1 MGLLGYMLARLL
13 SLIWL
18 PRISMPKL
26 DVHVLLFTIFGLV
39 GLLIAEGQNSGDMVR
54 LAGQVTNTYLK
65 FQTKTNEG
73 RQTTRVVCLK
83 YQKTPFSLPKS
94 AVSAELLRVLCF
106 CLCICFVAAV
116 ALLCFEIRFGDVFS
130 FFRCGS
136 KQSPTP
142 LSSSSSSSSLLLPFP
157 LANNAFSV
165 VRHERSALEDAPVC
179 LGFLCSLVVCFRA
192 LTPPIPRFL
201 PDVLMIVGETETE
214 SLCVFTFLIDVFVKF

>member
-1 MGLLGYMLARLL
+1 MWRTHWEQQRNFKANPNPSQKGRKKKLGLLGYMLA
-13 SLIWL
+13 SSPSFPHWL
-18 PRISMPKL
+18 PRISVPKL

-39 GLLIAEGQNSGDMVR
+39 GLLIAEGQNSGDLVR

-73 RQTTRVVCLK
+73 RPTTRVVCLK

-106 CLCICFVAAV
+106 VAAV
-116 ALLCFEIRFGDVFS
+116 GLLCFEIRFGDVFF

-136 KQSPTP
+136 KQSPAP
-142 LSSSSSSSSLLLPFP
+142 LSSSSSSLLLPFP

-165 VRHERSALEDAPVC
+165 VRHERSALEDAPVF

-201 PDVLMIVGETETE
+201 P
-214 SLCVFTFLIDVFVKF
+214 